1 MRDSNTPYV
10 VIPPPSNDLAACA
23 AHYKWGNGENHDL
36 YVQSGPAYSAD
47 ASINAMSHELF
58 EAISDPYHTGWIE
71 DGKTA
76 AVGEIGD
83 LCNGNFDPFWARAG
97 NTGPP
102 ILASDQAQD
111 GTITLGGQNYVIQK
125 EWSNEDGGCTTATAE
140 PGDFPEIP
148 TVTATTADGKS
159 YAFGTWTNKTVGVQ
173 PHGADAADGLGL
185 DRLAVSFDGRT
196 PTPDDFTVDDFG
208 IDVTGNEIYVT
219 NPGTTTVSVTAHNY
233 AGLSETS
240 DPVDVM
246 QDFTPPDIGFSAPAP
261 DGQNGWYT
269 SPVTVTAHP
278 SDALSGVKSTS
289 CAVGND
295 PPSTT
300 DGSGDV
306 SLDVKSDG
314 TTTLT
319 CTSTDNAGNTS
330 DPVST
335 TIKIDD
341 TGPPTVTVAPPAP
354 AHGQN
359 GWYNRADASPIA
371 VNVSASKAS
380 GGSNITGIACLL
392 DGFSLDLT
400 GASGIGSTNASATAP
415 VQGGDGTKTLS
426 CTATDEAGQTSSPA
440 EATFKLDATLP
451 SLAGVPTTSPNANG
465 WYNHDVLIDW
475 TCSDDA
481 SGILGSCPSNSL
493 ITGEGTSLTA
503 SASVSDVAGNVSNQT
518 SPAVN
523 IDRTAPSV
531 SVVPPSIVHGTNGW
545 FNGQDALPVMVSVT
559 AGDGNGSGVA
569 FTGCTLDNSPVAIVS
584 GQVAVSGD
592 GIHQLFC
599 GATDNAG
606 NSSATGATGSTATIK
621 IDPTAPSFS
630 AVVTPTNPAGT
641 GWYNAATGAPTA
653 GYTCADTTSG
663 LAVTCP
669 SPFTFP
675 QGANQTHSLTI
686 TDQAGNSS
694 SVVVGPLN
702 VDTTA
707 PAINLSAPAANA
719 VYAQGQ
725 AVNAAYSCPDAVS
738 GLGSCVGTVASGSP
752 IDTSNGAHSFTVTAT
767 DKAGNSSSTTV
778 QYVAAAQLPP
788 KGGTC
793 NGYFTGSGTDVT
805 VASGASCHLV
815 PGTSVTHDLT
825 VQSGGVL
832 NAQGITVGHDVKL
845 DGAGGSTICASSIA
859 HDLTVQGDAAGSAL
873 MLIGDRLAGCS
884 AGNTV
889 GHDLVVQNNAG
900 PVDVGNDNVSHDL
913 TVQGN
918 KPGGAKIRNNSA
930 GHNATCQNNSP
941 QTGNGNTATGTN
953 SCPT

>member
-1 MRDSNTPYV
+1 M
-10 VIPPPSNDLAACA
+10 
-23 AHYKWGNGENHDL
+23 
-36 YVQSGPAYSAD
+36 
-47 ASINAMSHELF
+47 
-58 EAISDPYHTGWIE
+58 
-71 DGKTA
+71 
-76 AVGEIGD
+76 
-83 LCNGNFDPFWARAG
+83 
-97 NTGPP
+97 
-102 ILASDQAQD
+102 
-111 GTITLGGQNYVIQK
+111 
-125 EWSNEDGGCTTATAE
+125 
-140 PGDFPEIP
+140 
-148 TVTATTADGKS
+148 
-159 YAFGTWTNKTVGVQ
+159 
-173 PHGADAADGLGL
+173 
-185 DRLAVSFDGRT
+185 
-196 PTPDDFTVDDFG
+196 
-208 IDVTGNEIYVT
+208 
-219 NPGTTTVSVTAHNY
+219 
-233 AGLSETS
+233 
-240 DPVDVM
+240 
-246 QDFTPPDIGFSAPAP
+246 
-261 DGQNGWYT
+261 
-269 SPVTVTAHP
+269 
-278 SDALSGVKSTS
+278 
-289 CAVGND
+289 
-295 PPSTT
+295 
-300 DGSGDV
+300 
-306 SLDVKSDG
+306 
-314 TTTLT
+314 
-319 CTSTDNAGNTS
+319 
-330 DPVST
+330 
-335 TIKIDD
+335 KID
-341 TGPPTVTVAPPAP
+341 
-354 AHGQN
+354 
-359 GWYNRADASPIA
+359 
-371 VNVSASKAS
+371 K
-380 GGSNITGIACLL
+380 
-392 DGFSLDLT
+392 
-400 GASGIGSTNASATAP
+400 TAP
-415 VQGGDGTKTLS
+415 V
-426 CTATDEAGQTSSPA
+426 
-440 EATFKLDATLP
+440 
-451 SLAGVPTTSPNANG
+451 
-465 WYNHDVLIDW
+465 
-475 TCSDDA
+475 
-481 SGILGSCPSNSL
+481 
-493 ITGEGTSLTA
+493 
-503 SASVSDVAGNVSNQT
+503 
-518 SPAVN
+518 
-523 IDRTAPSV
+523 V
-531 SVVPPSIVHGTNGW
+531 SVVTPSIVHGTNGW
-545 FNGQDALPVMVSVT
+545 FNGQDALPVMVGVT

-569 FTGCTLDNSPVAIVS
+569 FTGCTLDNSPVAIVA
-584 GQVAVSGD
+584 GKVAVSGD

-606 NSSATGATGSTATIK
+606 NSSATGASGSTATIK
-621 IDPTAPSFS
+621 IDATAPSFS

-653 GYTCADTTSG
+653 GYTCADTLSG
-663 LAVTCP
+663 LAVACP
-669 SPFTFP
+669 SSYTFP

-707 PAINLSAPAANA
+707 PTINLSAPAANA

-767 DKAGNSSSTTV
+767 DRAGNSSSTTV

-845 DGAGGSTICASSIA
+845 DGAGGSTICASSVA

-900 PVDVGNDNVSHDL
+900 PVDVGNNNVSHDL